1 MPIRIVEDKP
11 KTVGNVRIVQDGPP
25 KTSQSL
31 GAFQGLAN
39 VVGNYGKALP
49 RNFQALPN
57 LPELAG
63 IAGQAIV
70 GEAEKRGYKPGKIGR
85 FVGELVATAPTMAVG
100 PVAGG
105 AAQGL
110 LTREGKRGDLANAL
124 MSAGT
129 GAVLGKAG
137 DVGGKAVAKALTPA
151 VKKVAVKPLEELAQV
166 KDAAYDAVERT
177 GVRYAPQSLQGVAQS
192 ITQTVAKDLDP
203 GLHPRVVSVLNNLND
218 RFSQGPLS
226 IKEVDNARRFVRAN
240 IFDKASTDEEK
251 RFGQMIVDGLDDFV
265 NSAGPADVV
274 GGRAD
279 DAANAINT
287 ARDMNTRFKKTE
299 TVLDALEMA
308 ANRAG
313 ASGSGGNI
321 DNATRQ
327 QMRRVLET
335 SKNLTDQEKEIL
347 TAIVRGEKL
356 SNVLRMVG
364 KFSPSAGGLPAWLNL
379 FATSVTGPL
388 GLATAVVGA
397 GAKTAADRMTQGRTQ
412 DLLRVMQAGGK
423 INPNQLTPEQLRRIG
438 RAGAFTAATP
448 SADIAEALRGN
459 Q

>member
-137 DVGGKAVAKALTPA
+137 DVGGKAVAKALTPK
-151 VKKVAVKPLEELAQV
+151 VKKVPVRPLEELAQV

-177 GVRYAPQSLQGVAQS
+177 GVKYAPQSLQNAAQS
-192 ITQTVAKDLDP
+192 IKQTVGRELDP
-203 GLHPRVVSVLNNLND
+203 DLHSNVAKVLKNIEG

-226 IKEVDNARRFVRAN
+226 IKEVDNARKFVREN
-240 IFDKASTDEEK
+240 LFDKQRTDAE
-251 RFGQMIVDGLDDFV
+251 RRLGGMIIDGLDDFV

-279 DAANAINT
+279 DAARAIAT
-287 ARDMNTRFKKTE
+287 ARDMNTRFKKSE
-299 TVLDALEMA
+299 AVFEALELA

-313 ASGSGGNI
+313 PNQNI
-321 DNATRQ
+321 DSATIN

-335 SKNLTDQEKEIL
+335 TKNLSDQEKEIL

-356 SNVLRMVG
+356 SNVLRQMA
-364 KFSPSAGGLPAWLNL
+364 KFSPGGGAIPAWFSL
-379 FATSVTGPL
+379 FATYLAGPL
-388 GLATAVVGA
+388 GLATAAVGTGSKVA
-397 GAKTAADRMTQGRTQ
+397 SEKMTQGRVQ

>member
-25 KTSQSL
+25 KISQSL
-31 GAFQGLAN
+31 VAFQGLAN

-110 LTREGKRGDLANAL
+110 LTREGRRGDLANAL

-129 GAVLGKAG
+129 GAVLGKVG
-137 DVGGKAVAKALTPA
+137 DVGGKAVAKALTPK
-151 VKKVAVKPLEELAQV
+151 VKKVPVRPLEELAQV
-166 KDAAYDAVERT
+166 KDAAYDAVEKM
-177 GVRYAPQSLQGVAQS
+177 GVKYAPQSLQNAAQT
-192 ITQTVAKDLDP
+192 IQQTVGKELDP
-203 GLHPRVVSVLNNLND
+203 DLHSNVAKVLKNLNG

-226 IKEVDNARRFVRAN
+226 IKEVDNARKFVREEL
-240 IFDKASTDEEK
+240 FDKLRTDSERRLGK
-251 RFGQMIVDGLDDFV
+251 MISDGIDDFIDT
-265 NSAGPADVV
+265 AGPADVV
-274 GGRAD
+274 GGNAD
-279 DAANAINT
+279 DAARAIAT

-299 TVLDALEMA
+299 TVFEALELA

-313 ASGSGGNI
+313 PNQNI
-321 DNATRQ
+321 DSATIN

-335 SKNLTDQEKEIL
+335 TKNLSDQEKEIL

-356 SNVLRMVG
+356 SNVLRQMA
-364 KFSPSAGGLPAWLNL
+364 KFSPGGGVIPAWFNL
-379 FATSVTGPL
+379 FATYAAGPL
-388 GLATAVVGA
+388 GLATAAVGM
-397 GAKTAADRMTQGRTQ
+397 GSKAASEKMTQGRTQ